1 MAKIL
6 PPTLNATVDS
16 SNGMSSVACAN
27 DRQYSLTSSI
37 FIGSLKMITNRYFK
51 AGSYALFD
59 CSRKVIDK
67 ILFMY
72 NKCLYNALP
81 ATISGRLPIDKR
93 DVKLFSMDH
102 FILSLPPDDVR
113 PSCFPP
119 RAALIEI
126 SACELAMKL
135 RKSNFNFLRSISDVD
150 DELAVIFV
158 LRPDIFTS
166 EDEDAFTNVVTAVTP
181 VADMLAPDEVF
192 MFISEPWNPS
202 TSISEPED
210 ADRCIRFAMILLIEA
225 SEPDDVWIVVW
236 SALIF
241 FISNSAPELNWLLKV
256 VHMILRV
263 STSLPDEPDI
273 STTFASMSK
282 VFISPPEDADSDRS
296 LLLCFPTIFTSAP
309 ELAEMLSTQGAVSS
323 TVTSALD
330 IFLIAGDIVTYR
342 PFPRFSTT
350 T

>member
-1 MAKIL
+1 
-6 PPTLNATVDS
+6 
-16 SNGMSSVACAN
+16 
-27 DRQYSLTSSI
+27 
-37 FIGSLKMITNRYFK
+37 
-51 AGSYALFD
+51 
-59 CSRKVIDK
+59 
-67 ILFMY
+67 MY

-192 MFISEPWNPS
+192 MFISEPLNPS
-202 TSISEPED
+202 TSISEPDD
-210 ADRCIRFAMILLIEA
+210 ADRCIRFAMILLIET

-241 FISNSAPELNWLLKV
+241 S
-256 VHMILRV
+256 
-263 STSLPDEPDI
+263 
-273 STTFASMSK
+273 
-282 VFISPPEDADSDRS
+282 
-296 LLLCFPTIFTSAP
+296 FPIP
-309 ELAEMLSTQGAVSS
+309 HLS
-323 TVTSALD
+323 
-330 IFLIAGDIVTYR
+330 
-342 PFPRFSTT
+342 
-350 T
+350 